1 VTSSADRKKYWDLL
15 ETLRWIQKRDE
26 QMVAEIWDW
35 SDDDRM
41 ALAITVMRVEREIC
55 LPPEGS
61 DINRRP
67 VLARPEAQDDGGP
80 APSALDD
87 VLSKVQSGRVRM
99 TAISCTGASPSQIT
113 VPLAELNDLH
123 FRLSPGHDSSM
134 GWKDKAPPESRAL
147 P

>member
-1 VTSSADRKKYWDLL
+1 MRAKETDTYAAFFSFMAAVHIATGGATLHRTSPATFASRRLICPAWATAPGERTTPRSFAPRKSAPW
-15 ETLRWIQKRDE
+15 ETTTRSWTDP
-26 QMVAEIWDW
+26 D
-35 SDDDRM
+35 
-41 ALAITVMRVEREIC
+41 
-55 LPPEGS
+55 
-61 DINRRP
+61 
-67 VLARPEAQDDGGP
+67 
-80 APSALDD
+80 LDD